1 MPWSLNGMVAEAL
14 AYHSDFAMNDNEGTI
29 PQQIAHLEGIA
40 ATMRDDL
47 KEARAGLQ
55 AKPGDERLAKQVNA
69 LERLLNGVL
78 LDALER
84 LASQRQLLH
93 RGIATARGAPA
104 SRIGSVRAR

>member
-1 MPWSLNGMVAEAL
+1 MGGLWKPWSLNGMVAEAL
-14 AYHSDFAMNDNEGTI
+14 AYHSDFTMNDNEGTI

-69 LERLLNGVL
+69 LERLLKGLLVHSLALPGSAGAAETVRIVGNGGGK
-78 LDALER
+78 E
-84 LASQRQLLH
+84 
-93 RGIATARGAPA
+93 I
-104 SRIGSVRAR
+104 

>member
-1 MPWSLNGMVAEAL
+1 
-14 AYHSDFAMNDNEGTI
+14 MNDNEGTI

-69 LERLLNGVL
+69 LERPDGP
-78 LDALER
+78 A
-84 LASQRQLLH
+84 
-93 RGIATARGAPA
+93 GAQPRPFPDR
-104 SRIGSVRAR
+104 SRH